1 MTSKFKMIFSP
12 SMLVGI
18 WDLFTKYL
26 PMYLWVAITRPN
38 RQCWLI
44 TERPT
49 DARDNGYVLFKWLR
63 QNHPEK
69 NVVYAIHKASA
80 DYANVKNLGK
90 VIEYGSYLHWYY
102 YFAATVCCDT
112 SWGICCP
119 NSITYLMMRN
129 VLPPHGK
136 RVFLQHGITKD
147 YMSQGRK
154 HKLNADLFVCGAYPE
169 WEYINAKFGYTNK
182 EVRYLGLA
190 RFDRLFDISHSMEM
204 RQILYMPTWR
214 ANLHDDSRFE
224 QSLYFQKIKEILISA
239 DFHRLLEQNRLELV
253 YFVHPTIRDFKRYFE
268 PFANSYIKVL
278 NNEDYD
284 LQKLLCSASLL
295 ITDFS
300 SIYFDFAYQN
310 KPVIYYHFDY
320 QDYRKHHYS
329 EGYFSYER
337 DGFGPVVHD
346 LQSLFQNI
354 SSIVADGFNIPAA
367 YSHRVERF
375 FPIRDC
381 NNCLR
386 HYEAICELE
395 RYNPTI

>member
-18 WDLFTKYL
+18 WDLLTKYL
-26 PMYLWVAITRPN
+26 PMYLWVAITRSN

-49 DARDNGYVLFKWLR
+49 DARDNGYVLFEWIRK
-63 QNHPEK
+63 NHPEK
-69 NVVYAIHKASA
+69 NVIYAIRKDAA
-80 DYANVKNLGK
+80 DYANVENMGK
-90 VIEYGSYLHWYY
+90 VIEYGSYQHWYY
-102 YFAATVCCDT
+102 YFAASICCDT

-119 NSITYLMMRN
+119 NSITYLVMRN
-129 VLPPHGK
+129 ILSPHSK
-136 RVFLQHGITKD
+136 RVFLQHGIIKD
-147 YMSQGRK
+147 YMPQGRK
-154 HKLNADLFVCGAYPE
+154 CKLNADLFVCGAYPE
-169 WEYINAKFGYTNK
+169 WEYIKAQFGYTDN

-190 RFDRLFDISHSMEM
+190 RFDRLCDVSHSMGK

-214 ANLHDDSRFE
+214 AYLHGDNHFE
-224 QSLYFQKIKEILISA
+224 QSLYFQKIKEVLTNPELQSILKQS
-239 DFHRLLEQNRLELV
+239 NVELV
-253 YFVHPTIRDFKRYFE
+253 YFVHPSIRDKKRYFE
-268 PFANSYIKVL
+268 PFMNSHIKVL

-284 LQKLLCSASLL
+284 LQKLICSASLL

-300 SIYFDFAYQN
+300 SIYFDFAYQG

-320 QDYRKHHYS
+320 QDYRKSHYG

-346 LQSLFQNI
+346 LQSVIDNMCAI
-354 SSIVADGFNIPAA
+354 ATDNFNIPAIYRYRA
-367 YSHRVERF
+367 DRF
-375 FPIRDC
+375 FPKRDQ

-386 HYEAICELE
+386 HYEALCEIDP
-395 RYNPTI
+395 YVK

>member
-1 MTSKFKMIFSP
+1 MKSKIQMIFSLN
-12 SMLVGI
+12 MLVGI
-18 WDLFTKYL
+18 WDLFTKYI
-26 PMYLWVAITRPN
+26 PMYLWVAIIRPN

-69 NVVYAIHKASA
+69 NVVYAIHKNAI

-90 VIEYGSYLHWYY
+90 VIEYGSYQHWYY
-102 YFAATVCCDT
+102 YFASSVCCDT

-119 NSITYLMMRN
+119 NSMTYLMMRN
-129 VLPPHGK
+129 ILPPHSK

-147 YMSQGRK
+147 YMPQGRK
-154 HKLNADLFVCGAYPE
+154 HKLNADIFVCGAYPE
-169 WEYINAKFGYTNK
+169 WEYINTNFGYMND
-182 EVRYLGLA
+182 EVKYLGFA
-190 RFDRLFDISHSMEM
+190 RYDRLRDTSDKVSVK
-204 RQILYMPTWR
+204 QILYMPTWR
-214 ANLHDDSRFE
+214 ANLHEDRHFE
-224 QSLYFQKIKEILISA
+224 QSQYFQKVKEVLTSYEL
-239 DFHRLLEQNRLELV
+239 RNMLEQNNLELI
-253 YFVHPTIRDFKRYFE
+253 YFVHPSIRAMKRYFE
-268 PFANSYIKVL
+268 PLASSCIKVL

-284 LQKLLCSASLL
+284 LQKLICSASLL

-300 SIYFDFAYQN
+300 SIYFDFAYQG

-320 QDYRKHHYS
+320 QDYRKNHYS

-346 LQSLFQNI
+346 LQSLVHTI
-354 SSIVADGFNIPAA
+354 SSIMIDNFNIPNEYVHKA
-367 YSHRVERF
+367 ERF
-375 FPIRDC
+375 FPMRDY
-381 NNCLR
+381 NNCQR

-395 RYNPTI
+395 KR

>member
-18 WDLFTKYL
+18 WDLLTKYL
-26 PMYLWVAITRPN
+26 PMYLWVAITRSN

-49 DARDNGYVLFKWLR
+49 DARDNGYVLFKWIR

-69 NVVYAIHKASA
+69 NVIYAIHKDAA
-80 DYANVKNLGK
+80 DYANVENMGK
-90 VIEYGSYLHWYY
+90 VIEYGSYQHWYY
-102 YFAATVCCDT
+102 YFAASICCDT

-129 VLPPHGK
+129 ILPPHSK

-147 YMSQGRK
+147 YMPQGRK
-154 HKLNADLFVCGAYPE
+154 CKLKADLFVCGAYPE
-169 WEYINAKFGYTNK
+169 WEYINSYFGYTDG
-182 EVRYLGLA
+182 EVKYLGFA
-190 RFDRLFDISHSMEM
+190 RYDRLCDTSDKMSIK
-204 RQILYMPTWR
+204 QILYMPTWR
-214 ANLHDDSRFE
+214 AYLHDDSHFE
-224 QSLYFQKIKEILISA
+224 QSLYFQKIKEVLTNSELQGILE
-239 DFHRLLEQNRLELV
+239 RNNLELI
-253 YFVHPTIRDFKRYFE
+253 YFVHPSIRDKKRYFE
-268 PFANSYIKVL
+268 PFMNSHIKVL

-284 LQKLLCSASLL
+284 LQKLICSASLL

-300 SIYFDFAYQN
+300 SIYFDFAYQG

-320 QDYRKHHYS
+320 QDYRKSHYG

-346 LQSLFQNI
+346 LQSVIDNMCAI
-354 SSIVADGFNIPAA
+354 AADNFNIPAIYRYRA
-367 YSHRVERF
+367 DRF
-375 FPIRDC
+375 FPKRDQ

-386 HYEAICELE
+386 HYEALCELDP
-395 RYNPTI
+395 YVK